1 MSETPKYTDR
11 QMALILKR
19 AASLQAS
26 GDEGR
31 FSLEE
36 VRQIAAQVGIPA
48 ELVTRAANELTA
60 GAEGSGI
67 GGPGASYYATRAVPG
82 AVSPSD
88 YPELLSII
96 RRVTRDPGK
105 PSDLAGALEWRSSTG
120 YSSLAVTIAPGKDE
134 AVIRVEGEFGGQKM
148 VSYLIAGAATGLA
161 TLAALGSGNPV
172 VAAGVAGGVGL
183 LSVTGARLLWGRL
196 ARRAEERVSQLR
208 DALAAGL
215 GKRAG
220 PS

>member
-1 MSETPKYTDR
+1 
-11 QMALILKR
+11 
-19 AASLQAS
+19 
-26 GDEGR
+26 
-31 FSLEE
+31 
-36 VRQIAAQVGIPA
+36 
-48 ELVTRAANELTA
+48 
-60 GAEGSGI
+60 
-67 GGPGASYYATRAVPG
+67 
-82 AVSPSD
+82 VSPSD